1 MDKIYY
7 LWAWLQ
13 SEVSDVKVLKKKGVD
28 AS

>member
-1 MDKIYY
+1 MDKIHY
-7 LWAWLQ
+7 LWAWLP

>member
-1 MDKIYY
+1 MDKIHY
-7 LWAWLQ
+7 LWAWLH

>member
-1 MDKIYY
+1 MDKIHY

-13 SEVSDVKVLKKKGVD
+13 SEVSYVKVLKKKGVD

>member
-1 MDKIYY
+1 MDKIHY

-13 SEVSDVKVLKKKGVD
+13 SKVSDVKVLKKKGVD

>member
-1 MDKIYY
+1 MDEIHY

>member
-1 MDKIYY
+1 MDKIHY
-7 LWAWLQ
+7 LWVWLQ

>member
-1 MDKIYY
+1 MDKINY